1 MTTYKNLRGKRIK
14 TFATDLD
21 NEQAEGQIFYQ
32 DTANEFKTVVSSAAW
47 SAGANGITAR
57 PAVGGFGIQTSAVMF
72 GGGPASKSSLT
83 EEYNGTGFTTSG
95 TLNTGRPTCQDNGW
109 GVETAGVVASGNT
122 PGGNTVNVEEYNGS
136 SWSEVNNVSVARRQ
150 QASIGLV
157 QTAGAICGGFVSANT
172 DATEEYDGTNW
183 TNGGNL
189 NTTRRGFVGAGTLT
203 AGIVYSGYTTEI
215 VTNTEEYNGT
225 AWTNAT
231 AINTARNNGAGSTN
245 APQSTALLF
254 GGNTGSDTGNTEQYN
269 GTTWTEVAD
278 MAVARDGLGGGGIGS
293 TALAA
298 FGKTDADVSNTEEFN
313 TTVNTITGAAWSS
326 GGNLG
331 TARSRNTGGGTL
343 TAGICV
349 TGIVPG
355 DAATVNVEEYNG
367 TSWTEQ
373 NNIPAGL
380 RDPSGFGTQTAFVG
394 AGGYTP
400 SPAAIVSA
408 TNEYDGTNWTSG
420 GALNVARES
429 ASIHSGGTLTAGVLN
444 GGGVPPYKQ
453 TEEYNGTSWAN
464 ANASSQDHFRTTI
477 TGTQTAAFIFGG
489 YGIDP
494 GGPQAGASVTFTEE
508 YDGTNFSSGDSLL
521 AGGNA
526 PMGMASPNKDDS
538 TCAGGFDQ
546 ASSSRLSLT
555 QNYNGTAWATGASL
569 GTARYAGTGG
579 GSAAGGFVAGGHV
592 PPTTNATEELTAE
605 TTALNLK
612 TITDS

>member
-1 MTTYKNLRGKRIK
+1 MTTYKNIKGKRIK

-231 AINTARNNGAGSTN
+231 SINTARNNGAGSTN

-313 TTVNTITGAAWSS
+313 TTVNTITAGAWAS
-326 GGNLG
+326 GGNL
-331 TARSRNTGGGTL
+331 NTGRTGLAGAGSQTAALAFGGT
-343 TAGICV
+343 V
-349 TGIVPG
+349 
-355 DAATVNVEEYNG
+355 ATPSTPQNPYKNESEEYNG
-367 TSWTEQ
+367 TSWTEG
-373 NNIPAGL
+373 NNLNQARSNIG
-380 RDPSGFGTQTAFVG
+380 GNGTQTAALG
-394 AGGYTP
+394 YGGLP
-400 SPAAIVSA
+400 GSGQSA
-408 TNEYDGTNWTSG
+408 TANS
-420 GALNVARES
+420 
-429 ASIHSGGTLTAGVLN
+429 
-444 GGGVPPYKQ
+444 
-453 TEEYNGTSWAN
+453 EEYNGTSWSEGNNLNTASYTRVGAGPQTASIAMGGATYTTPPSSFAVNDFVEYYDGTSWSEQNDMNTARYIAAGCGTQTAGLVSGGN
-464 ANASSQDHFRTTI
+464 APPGTTAI
-477 TGTQTAAFIFGG
+477 VEEWDGTSWSEVNDLPTAVQQHAMSGTQTAAL
-489 YGIDP
+489 
-494 GGPQAGASVTFTEE
+494 QAGGSTGSVTTLALK
-508 YDGTNFSSGDSLL
+508 YDGTNWSTAPIIATARSAL
-521 AGGNA
+521 AGGDIGA
-526 PMGMASPNKDDS
+526 TQTSS
-538 TCAGGFDQ
+538 IVFGG
-546 ASSSRLSLT
+546 AYYT
-555 QNYNGTAWATGASL
+555 
-569 GTARYAGTGG
+569 
-579 GSAAGGFVAGGHV
+579 
-592 PPTTNATEELTAE
+592 
-605 TTALNLK
+605 
-612 TITDS
+612 